1 MTLLQNSRISSKYML
16 SLSINY
22 FKIAFN
28 IGTQK
33 FIHSAFSDKI
43 NLATQIF
50 TQGIVQLQISGK
62 GGHTAEL
69 NQNIHVTIRPGF
81 AARHAAKNAGVL
93 HASFPQNGGDFLL

>member
-28 IGTQK
+28 IGTQELV
-33 FIHSAFSDKI
+33 HSAFGYKI
-43 NLATQIF
+43 HFAPQLLAQI
-50 TQGIVQLQISGK
+50 IVQLQISGK